1 MKNLRGILVAAVFAA
16 LTALLKLLAVR
27 YDALM
32 DLAYPFASRT
42 IQAYLANWSA
52 KTDICIWQVA
62 LAAFLVLVVLSI
74 GLMILF
80 RWNFFRWLGWV
91 LAPVSIVYFIFTA
104 VWGLN
109 YYNRPIAEGM
119 KLEVQDYTVVDLK
132 DATIYYRDQANA
144 LAPQMPREENGDL
157 KPEVFETLAQKAG
170 DGFDNLVRYDSYS
183 IFAGARQPVKKLNWS
198 GLFSKFGTAGVTVGL
213 TGEAAVN
220 PNVYAATI
228 PFNMCH
234 EMAHRLAIASE
245 DSANFAGY
253 LACEANEDPQFRY
266 SGYLMA
272 YLYCSNALA
281 QVDGDAWRAV
291 RSGVCQE
298 LRHDLEANN
307 QNVAQSDG
315 PVKEQAQQAYS
326 AFLEANGQ
334 EEGIKSYDRVSD
346 LLVAWYLD
354 QYAESDEPE
363 PPAFD
368 PFRYED
374 VFPESTAETTAPSGE
389 D

>member
-32 DLAYPFASRT
+32 NFAYPFASRT
-42 IQAYLANWSA
+42 IQTYLANWSA
-52 KTDICIWQVA
+52 KADFCIWQAA
-62 LAAFLVLVVLSI
+62 LAAFLVLVIVSI

-91 LAPVSIVYFIFTA
+91 LAPVSMVYFIFTA
-104 VWGLN
+104 IWGLN
-109 YYNRPIAEGM
+109 YYNRPIAESM
-119 KLEVQDYTVVDLK
+119 KLEVRDYTVVDLQ
-132 DATIYYRDQANA
+132 DAAIYYRDQANA
-144 LAPQMPREENGDL
+144 LASQLPREENGDL
-157 KPEVFETLAQKAG
+157 KPEQFEAQAQKAG
-170 DGFDNLVRYDSYS
+170 DGFDNLVENYS
-183 IFAGARQPVKKLNWS
+183 IFAGARQPVKKLGWS
-198 GLFSKFGTAGVTVGL
+198 GLFSKFGTAGVTICL

-220 PNVYAATI
+220 PDVYAATI

-253 LACEANEDPQFRY
+253 LACEANEDLQFRY

-281 QVDGDAWRAV
+281 QVDADAWRAV
-291 RSGVCQE
+291 RSGASQE

-307 QNVAQSDG
+307 ENVAQSDG

-326 AFLEANGQ
+326 TFLESNGQ
-334 EEGIKSYDRVSD
+334 EEAIKSYDRVSD

-354 QYAESDEPE
+354 QYTENEEPE

-374 VFPESTAETTAPSGE
+374 VFPESTAESSAPSGE
-389 D
+389 N